1 MEGRKEGN
9 LIVMEE
15 DKVKM
20 NINVRLTLRAILSHE
35 YKCANTEYMDIS
47 KS

>member
-1 MEGRKEGN
+1 
-9 LIVMEE
+9 MEE

-20 NINVRLTLRAILSHE
+20 NINVRLPLRATLSHE
-35 YKCANTEYMDIS
+35 YKCASAEYMDIN